1 MGVDPNDATVLV
13 VDDEPMVADSFS
25 LQLERWYAVRTAY
38 GGEEAL
44 ELADEAV
51 DVVLLDRRMPDR
63 SGDEVLRELRERD
76 LDVQVVMITA
86 VDADFDVLSMP
97 CDGYVEKPVGGEA
110 LREAVEKQLALRR
123 YDERVSEFFATAD
136 KLAALET
143 EKSARAL
150 ESNEKYRELKE
161 RHGTLNEELE
171 ELFRTVDDD
180 ALLLRER
187 EPGVGG

>member
-1 MGVDPNDATVLV
+1 MGVDQDDATVLV
-13 VDDEPMVADSFS
+13 VDDEPMVVDSFA
-25 LQLERWYAVRTAY
+25 LQLERWYTVRTAH

-44 ELADEAV
+44 SLADGDV

-63 SGDEVLRELRERD
+63 SGDEVLRELRERG
-76 LDVQVVMITA
+76 LDVQVVMVTA
-86 VDADFDVLSMP
+86 VDADFDVISMP
-97 CDGYVEKPVGGEA
+97 CDGYVEKPVAGDD
-110 LREAVEKQLALRR
+110 LREAVEKQLAVRR

-187 EPGVGG
+187 EPGVGD